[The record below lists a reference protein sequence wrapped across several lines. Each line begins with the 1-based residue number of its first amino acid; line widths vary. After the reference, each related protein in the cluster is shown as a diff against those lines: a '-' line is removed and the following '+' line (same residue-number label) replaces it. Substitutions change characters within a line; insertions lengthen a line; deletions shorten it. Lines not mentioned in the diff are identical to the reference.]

1 MKTFK
6 ICLGIFFGISLH
18 LTSLGQQVI
27 SLYNGKL
34 PPGSESLILPEE
46 VFRDDEGEVFMRTN
60 VSMPT
65 LTVFRPEKG
74 RENGTA
80 IIVCPGGG
88 FLSVGYSVEG
98 LKTAKWLVSKGI
110 TAFILKYRSTPM
122 TDTVNKIM
130 EKGRAKGSFDHVDS
144 LIGPFV
150 PLAVEDGLEAVRYV
164 RQHSPEYGVEKNRIG
179 MIGFSAGGALIA
191 SVALTYDKE
200 SRPDFVAPIYNFCQA
215 MIGDKVPADAP
226 PMFMAMAAD
235 DPISNCNT
243 ALYEKWRDAKKPI
256 EMHIF
261 FEGGHGHGIEIQN
274 KAFDGWTTLFEDWL
288 MLNGFILTKEAA
300 QTVSP
305 AVMVN
310 FKRNLS
316 DRVISDWASVNHYE
330 ADNISKGLP
339 GKGEKRVVFMGNSIT
354 DFWMKEDSMF
364 FKNKSYIDRG
374 IAGQQTDQMLVRF
387 SQDVINLSPSV
398 VVILAGTN
406 DIHAEKPLQ
415 QIMNNIISMV
425 QLSKVN
431 KIIPVLCSVTP
442 VLSYPISPGVN
453 PVEKVIELNNM
464 IKNFAL
470 KNKIIYVDYYSA
482 MVDKNSGMKP
492 DLTSDGIHPN
502 LAGYKVMEPLV
513 ESAIQK
519 AMK

>member
-1 MKTFK
+1 MKAFK
-6 ICLGIFFGISLH
+6 ICLAIVIWISLN
-18 LTSLGQQVI
+18 LTSTGQQVI

-34 PPGSESLILPEE
+34 PPGSELLTLPEQ
-46 VFRDDEGEVFMRTN
+46 VFKDDKGEVFMHTN

-65 LTVFRPEKG
+65 LTVIRPEKG

-98 LKTAKWLVSKGI
+98 LNTAKWLVSKGF
-110 TAFILKYRSTPM
+110 TVFILKYRSTPM
-122 TDTVNKIM
+122 TDKVNKIM
-130 EKGRAKGSFDHVDS
+130 EENMRKHSFAHVDS

-150 PLAVEDGLEAVRYV
+150 PLAVADGKEAVSYV
-164 RQHSPEYGVEKNRIG
+164 RQHASEYGVEQNRIG
-179 MIGFSAGGALIA
+179 MMGFSAGGALIA
-191 SVALTYDKE
+191 SVALTYEKE
-200 SRPDFVAPIYNFCQA
+200 SRPDFVAPIYSFCQA

-243 ALYEKWRDAKKPI
+243 ALYEKWRDAKRPV

-261 FEGGHGHGIEIQN
+261 FEGGHGHGIDKQN
-274 KAFDGWTTLFEDWL
+274 KAFDGWMSLFEDW
-288 MLNGFILTKEAA
+288 MTLNGFTLTKEA
-300 QTVSP
+300 TKIVSP
-305 AVMVN
+305 YVMVSI
-310 FKRNLS
+310 KRNLM
-316 DRVISDWASVNHYE
+316 DMVIHDWASVSHYK

-339 GKGEKRVVFMGNSIT
+339 GKGDKRVVFMGNSIT
-354 DFWMKEDSMF
+354 DWWMKEDSMF
-364 FKNKSYIDRG
+364 FKSKSYIDRG

-387 SQDVINLSPSV
+387 SPDVISLSPSV

-406 DIHAEKPLQ
+406 DIQAEKPLQ
-415 QIMNNIISMV
+415 QIMNNINSMV
-425 QLSKVN
+425 QLAKAN

-442 VLSYPISPGVN
+442 VLSYPLSPGVN
-453 PVEKVIELNNM
+453 PVEKVVELNSM
-464 IKNFAL
+464 IKDYAL
-470 KNKIIYVDYYSA
+470 KNKLVYVDYYSS
-482 MVDKNSGMKP
+482 MVDKNRGMKP
-492 DLTSDGIHPN
+492 ELTLDGIHPN